1 MDGWGH
7 DLPVPSRPPRF
18 FGSPQRSRTA
28 LPFSPGPR
36 DQAQSAE
43 PFPGG
48 QRERRVRTGG
58 RLVAEFE
65 SGRDDG
71 KVCAFD
77 SIARCAARSKALEM
91 RVRFTLH
98 PRCPRPTMIS
108 SPPHTVPR

>member
-1 MDGWGH
+1 MD
-7 DLPVPSRPPRF
+7 DLPVPSGPPRF
-18 FGSPQRSRTA
+18 FGSPQSSRTA

-36 DQAQSAE
+36 DQAQSAA

-48 QRERRVRTGG
+48 QKERRIRTRGA
-58 RLVAEFE
+58 LVAEFE

-77 SIARCAARSKALEM
+77 SIARSAARSKALEM
-91 RVRFTLH
+91 QVRFILH
-98 PRCPRPTMIS
+98 PRCRPTMIS